1 MNSLK
6 IEVDKLDIHKLVPV
20 PVDLSKLS
28 DVVKKIIYDK
38 LVAKVN
44 STDTSAFVLKNK
56 YDTDKTELENKIP
69 DTSSLVKKTDY
80 NTKIAEIEGK
90 IPDISSLAT
99 KTALAAVDKIPD
111 ASSLVQKTD
120 YNTKVTETENKL
132 NNHNHDKYITTP
144 EFNTLADDV
153 FNARLARAFLVAKT
167 NFDNTVSSLDSK
179 IAANKTKN
187 ESLENEIKSL
197 RTLDLSYF
205 IGKSHFEED
214 GTQNYLVFQSLKKY
228 LKKITNTKYILS
240 WQSEGL
246 SDEIIKSPAPS
257 DTSLTPLIDYV
268 GNKISLKTS
277 GSCLKQSKLQYTHG
291 IIVNIYVVYE
301 LGVSGSNNKNLFIWC
316 SYFD

>member
-28 DVVKKIIYDK
+28 DVVKKIICDK

-44 STDTSAFVLKNK
+44 SIDTSAFVLKNE

-80 NTKIAEIEGK
+80 NTKITEIEGK
-90 IPDISSLAT
+90 IPDISSLAI
-99 KTALAAVDKIPD
+99 KTALAAADKIPD

-132 NNHNHDKYITTP
+132 NNHNHDKYIATP
-144 EFNTLADDV
+144 EFNTLADV
-153 FNARLARAFLVAKT
+153 FNARLARTFLVAKT

-214 GTQNYLVFQSLKKY
+214 GTQNYLVSQPINIYSKVIANKL
-228 LKKITNTKYILS
+228 YISS
-240 WQSEGL
+240 WRSKGL
-246 SDEIIKSPAPS
+246 SDKTIKPPVAS
-257 DTSLTPLIDYV
+257 DNSLTPLNDYV
-268 GNKISLKTS
+268 GNKITFTR
-277 GSCLKQSKLQYTHG
+277 SCSK
-291 IIVNIYVVYE
+291 
-301 LGVSGSNNKNLFIWC
+301 
-316 SYFD
+316 